1 MINTKIQFNTLMTKT
16 FGRMTFRTNL
26 KFPES
31 IPSKQKRNPNIIL
44 PFEIFD
50 YVYLLKVQ
58 ITAIVSIYNK

>member
-1 MINTKIQFNTLMTKT
+1 MINTKIQFNTLVTKT

-31 IPSKQKRNPNIIL
+31 ILSKQKRNPNIISQ
-44 PFEIFD
+44 FEIFD